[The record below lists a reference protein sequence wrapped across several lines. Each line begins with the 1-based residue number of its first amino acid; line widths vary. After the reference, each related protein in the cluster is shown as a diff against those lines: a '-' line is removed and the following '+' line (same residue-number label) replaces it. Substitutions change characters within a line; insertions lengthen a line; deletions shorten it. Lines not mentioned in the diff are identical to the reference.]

1 MDLGELL
8 PSQRAQWSGFFATL
22 LVMVNLGTYGSGA
35 AIAGA
40 FVGGFLL
47 FYFPVAWIYN
57 YDFISLIRG
66 RGGSADASGAE

>member
-1 MDLGELL
+1 MNLGEQL

-57 YDFISLIRG
+57 YDFIGLIRG
-66 RGGSADASGAE
+66 RGRSSNAGGPE